1 MPSAFSPNDYADH
14 PRLSPSGGGQPKLR
28 LSVIFTTPTA
38 TRATLAAASEYAREL
53 GAQITILVAQVV
65 PYPLPL
71 ECPPVA
77 AEFTAR
83 MLQSIAA
90 GQTVETAVE
99 IYLCRD
105 RWETIRQSLKPE
117 SAVVLGGRKRWWWPT
132 PEQRLAAALRRDG
145 HRVVLVD
152 PDRPS
157 PAVRSCESSLDQGA
171 LCKEVTHKSE

>member
-1 MPSAFSPNDYADH
+1 MPSAFSPNDHLDQ
-14 PRLSPSGGGQPKLR
+14 PRLSPCGGQPKLS
-28 LSVIFTTPTA
+28 LSVIFTTPPA
-38 TRATLAAASEYAREL
+38 TRATLAEAVEFAREL

-77 AEFTAR
+77 TEFTGR
-83 MLQSIAA
+83 LLRSIAA
-90 GQTVETAVE
+90 EQTVETSVE

-105 RWETIRQSLKPE
+105 RRETIRQALKPE

-145 HRVVLVD
+145 HRVVFVD
-152 PDRPS
+152 PSRPS
-157 PAVRSCESSLDQGA
+157 PAVRRCDSSLDQGA
-171 LCKEVTHKSE
+171 LWKEVAHKSK